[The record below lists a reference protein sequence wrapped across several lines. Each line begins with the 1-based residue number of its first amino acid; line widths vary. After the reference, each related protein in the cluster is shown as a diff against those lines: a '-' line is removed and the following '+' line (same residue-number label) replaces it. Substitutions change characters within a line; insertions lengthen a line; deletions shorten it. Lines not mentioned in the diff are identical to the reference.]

1 MAGATVG
8 WAGDVMIHFA
18 WPWMWLALP
27 LPYLVWRW
35 TPPLSAPAGVMRA
48 PMFARVQALMEGGVA
63 RGARATWAVA
73 IAALAWTALVCA
85 AARPEWLGDTVSLN
99 VSGRDVM
106 LAIDLSGSMARPDFT
121 LNGEP
126 ANRLDVTKAVAG
138 DFIERR
144 TGDRVGLILFGRRAY
159 LHVPLT
165 FDRRTVRTLLDEA
178 EIGIAGQ
185 ETAIGDALGLATK
198 HLRERPQQSRVLI
211 LMTDGA
217 QTAGEL
223 PALDAAKLAAD
234 SNLRVYTIGVGA
246 ESMQMG
252 GGIFG
257 PTVVN
262 PSADLDEE
270 TLQQIAELTHARYFR
285 AKDTRGMKKI
295 YAELDNL
302 EPVVSDQIQ
311 MRPVH
316 ALFYWPLAV
325 SLVLAV
331 MLVVRPLGGWRWR
344 RPSP

>member
-1 MAGATVG
+1 
-8 WAGDVMIHFA
+8 MIHFA
-18 WPWMWLALP
+18 WPWLWLVLP

-35 TPPLSAPAGVMRA
+35 APPLSAPTGVLHA
-48 PMFARVQALMEGGVA
+48 PIFARVQALMAGGAKGAA
-63 RGARATWAVA
+63 RPTWALA
-73 IAALAWTALVCA
+73 IAALAWAALVCA
-85 AARPEWLGDTVSLN
+85 AARPEWLGETVSLN

-106 LAIDLSGSMARPDFT
+106 LAIDLSGSMARPDFS
-121 LNGEP
+121 LQGEP
-126 ANRLDVTKAVAG
+126 ANRLDVIKAVAG

-178 EIGIAGQ
+178 EIGLAGQ

-198 HLRERPQQSRVLI
+198 HLRERPQQSRVLV

-223 PALDAAKLAAD
+223 PPLEAAKLAAD
-234 SNLRVYTIGVGA
+234 SGLRVYTIGVGA
-246 ESMQMG
+246 DSMQVG

-262 PSADLDEE
+262 PSADLDED
-270 TLQQIAELTHARYFR
+270 TLQQIADLTQARYFR

-295 YAELDNL
+295 YVELDNL
-302 EPVVSDQIQ
+302 EPVVSDQVQ

-316 ALFYWPLAV
+316 ALFYWPLAF
-325 SLVLAV
+325 SLVLAA
-331 MLVVRPLGGWRWR
+331 LVAARQFGGLTRWR
-344 RPSP
+344 RT